1 MSLAHAILAAL
12 LECSLSG
19 YDLAK
24 RFNSSAGFL
33 WHASHQQI
41 YRELS
46 RLESVGYLSCELIEQ
61 DSRPN
66 KKVYS
71 ITDSG
76 RAALGHWVERPA
88 KAVPVKD
95 ELLLK
100 VFAGHLISPER
111 LIDEVRRHSR
121 QHRLNLEQYQAAVLQ
136 YSEDVSQLSTVQKC
150 QYAALRAG
158 MHHETAR
165 LTWCEDVLRMLM
177 AEGEWAC

>member
-1 MSLAHAILAAL
+1 MSLAHAILASL
-12 LECSLSG
+12 LECSHSG

-24 RFNSSAGFL
+24 RFNGSVGFF

-46 RLESVGYLSCELIEQ
+46 RLESAGHLSCELIEQ

-76 RAALGHWVERPA
+76 RSALGQWISRPA
-88 KAVPVKD
+88 KAPPIKD
-95 ELLLK
+95 ELLIK
-100 VFAGHLISPER
+100 VFAGHLISKDR
-111 LIDEVRRHSR
+111 LVDEIRRHYR
-121 QHRLNLEQYQAAVLQ
+121 QHRLNLEAYQTALLT
-136 YSEDVSQLSTVQKC
+136 YEEDLYRLSAMQKC

-158 MHHETAR
+158 IHYETAR
-165 LTWCEDVLRMLM
+165 LAWCEDVIRLLM
-177 AEGEWAC
+177 VDE

>member
-12 LECSLSG
+12 LECSHSG

-24 RFNSSAGFL
+24 RFNGSVGFF

-46 RLESVGYLSCELIEQ
+46 RLESAGHLSCELIEQ

-76 RAALGHWVERPA
+76 RSALGQWISRPA
-88 KAVPVKD
+88 SPPPIKD
-95 ELLLK
+95 ELLIK
-100 VFAGHLISPER
+100 VFAGHLISKTR
-111 LIDEVRRHSR
+111 LIEEIRRHYR
-121 QHRLNLEQYQAAVLQ
+121 QHRVNLEAYQAAVLS
-136 YSEDVSQLSTVQKC
+136 YGVDIGQLSRIQKC
-150 QYAALRAG
+150 EYAALRAG
-158 MHHETAR
+158 VHYETSR
-165 LTWCEDVLRMLM
+165 LHWCEDAIQLLL
-177 AEGEWAC
+177 ADSG